1 MTPRVVFALC
11 FTLLSWA
18 SAFSAIR
25 ISLRSFSPGGLCLYR
40 VTIAALTLLTASAIM
55 GVLTLPRAKDLPR
68 IAICGVLGAALYHA
82 LLNYGQM
89 TVEAGPASFLINTA
103 PLFTAVLARFFLK
116 EHLRPLGWVG
126 LGISFAGVALIVVGR
141 GKTLDFDPH
150 ALLVLGAAVCY
161 SIFIV
166 LQKRCLE
173 TYNVLTFSAYV
184 LTAGAFWALVFLPNL
199 IADFGPAPL
208 NHHLIVIYLG
218 AVPAGL
224 GYLGWSYAQAK
235 LTASRAVSFLYLTP
249 VIATI
254 IAWLWIGETVSPL
267 ALVGGGVVLAGVVI
281 VNRFG
286 RVA

>member
-25 ISLRSFSPGGLCLYR
+25 ISLKSFSPGGLCLYR
-40 VTIAALTLLTASAIM
+40 VAIAALTLLIAAAAM
-55 GVLTLPRAKDLPR
+55 GVLSRPRVQDLPR
-68 IAICGVLGAALYHA
+68 IAVCGLLGAALYHA
-82 LLNYGQM
+82 LLNYGQV

-103 PLFTAVLARFFLK
+103 PLFTAVLARIFLK

-126 LGISFAGVALIVVGR
+126 LGVSFAGVALIIVGR

-150 ALLVLGAAVCY
+150 ALLVLGAAISY

-173 TYNVLTFSAYV
+173 TYNILAFSAYV
-184 LTAGAFWALVFLPNL
+184 LVAGAIWALVFLPNL
-199 IADFGPAPL
+199 LSDFGAAPL
-208 NHHLIVIYLG
+208 EHHFIVIYLG

-249 VIATI
+249 VIATV
-254 IAWLWIGETVSPL
+254 IAWLWIGETASTL
-267 ALVGGGVVLAGVVI
+267 ALIGGGVVLLGVVI